1 MKYIA
6 SFSGGKD
13 SAATVILAHLHN
25 EPLDEIMFSEVMF
38 DKNISGELPEH
49 IDFIKNVCKPTF
61 ESWGYKFTIVKSEK
75 TYLDCFYHVVKK
87 SSHPERIGM
96 MHGFPLAG
104 KCLINRDLKT
114 PPIRNY
120 LKQYGKHIQYV
131 GIAKDEPIRLKRL
144 KDNQVSLL
152 DKYNLTEQ
160 DAFDLAKEYN
170 LLSPTYSFAKR
181 GGCWF
186 CPNATLS
193 ELTNLYNNHY
203 DLFAKLRD
211 MEYNKDTIN
220 QIWNTLTSQSL
231 HNIDRIIKTQKAQ
244 LQLPFSDIN

>member
-38 DKNISGELPEH
+38 DKNITGELPEH
-49 IDFIKNVCKPTF
+49 IDFIRNVCKPTF

-75 TYLDCFYHVVKK
+75 TYLDCFYRVVKK

-96 MHGFPLAG
+96 MRGFPLAG
-104 KCLINRDLKT
+104 KCLINRELKT

-120 LKQYGKHIQYV
+120 LKQYGEHIQYV

-170 LLSPTYSFAKR
+170 LLSPTYSFAK
-181 GGCWF
+181 
-186 CPNATLS
+186 S
-193 ELTNLYNNHY
+193 
-203 DLFAKLRD
+203 
-211 MEYNKDTIN
+211 
-220 QIWNTLTSQSL
+220 S
-231 HNIDRIIKTQKAQ
+231 
-244 LQLPFSDIN
+244 